1 MAFNPFSMV
10 VAIVLIGCLYSLG
23 ETWLKTRRSEAEA
36 SAKGMDDETRDTI
49 AQLEHRVQVLER
61 IVTDSGNDLK
71 REIDRL

>member
-1 MAFNPFSMV
+1 MFNPFSMV
-10 VAIVLIGCLYSLG
+10 VAIVLIGCVYSLG
-23 ETWLKTRRSEAEA
+23 ESYLKTRRREADVA
-36 SAKGMDDETRDTI
+36 SQGMDDETRQTI

>member
-1 MAFNPFSMV
+1 MFNPFSMV

-23 ETWLKTRRSEAEA
+23 ESYLKTRRQELDHA
-36 SAKGMDDETRDTI
+36 SRGMDDDTRQTI
-49 AQLEHRVQVLER
+49 AALEHRVQVLER

>member
-1 MAFNPFSMV
+1 MFNPFSTF

-23 ETWLKTRRSEAEA
+23 ESYLKTRRSEADA
-36 SAKGMDDETRDTI
+36 AAQGMDEGLRETI

-71 REIDRL
+71 RQIDGL

>member
-23 ETWLKTRRSEAEA
+23 ETWLKTRRSEADA
-36 SAKGMDDETRDTI
+36 AVKGMDDETRETI

-61 IVTDSGNDLK
+61 IITDSGNDLK

>member
-1 MAFNPFSMV
+1 MFNPFSMV

-23 ETWLKTRRSEAEA
+23 ESYLKTRRREADTA
-36 SAKGMDDETRDTI
+36 AQGMDDETRTTI
-49 AQLEHRVQVLER
+49 SQLEHRVQVLER

>member
-1 MAFNPFSMV
+1 
-10 VAIVLIGCLYSLG
+10 
-23 ETWLKTRRSEAEA
+23 
-36 SAKGMDDETRDTI
+36 MDDETRDTI

>member
-23 ETWLKTRRSEAEA
+23 ETWLKTRRSEADA
-36 SAKGMDDETRDTI
+36 AVKGMDDETRETI